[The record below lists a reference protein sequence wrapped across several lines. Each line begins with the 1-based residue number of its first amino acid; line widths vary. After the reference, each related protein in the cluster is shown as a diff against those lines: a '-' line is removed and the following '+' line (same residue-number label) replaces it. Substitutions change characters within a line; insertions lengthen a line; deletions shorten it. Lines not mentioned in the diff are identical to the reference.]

1 MMDKHSLPNRA
12 KVLISSDSVDA
23 ARAWSSVLHRYDIEV
38 DVLGYDRFQNGG
50 APISQYHEVVLD
62 HYGAADVA
70 LKVCETLRGRTA
82 QPLLL
87 CTYENDER
95 FQLEAYRF
103 GVEEYIKKPIGIPL
117 FVAKVRAW
125 LRQACQQADTPQMLT
140 ANNFW
145 LDQETRMLSTT
156 DTSVKLSYLECRLMV
171 ELMAHR
177 GQVVEADA
185 LTQRVWS
192 MYGDQGPQAL
202 KNLVY
207 RLRHKIERISGT
219 QECIES
225 VPGIGYMLQ
234 RD

>member
-1 MMDKHSLPNRA
+1 MDQYSLQNRT

-23 ARAWSSVLHRYDIEV
+23 AKAWSSVLHRYDIEV
-38 DVLGYDRFQNGG
+38 DVLGYDRVQRGSTQ
-50 APISQYHEVVLD
+50 ISPYHEVVID
-62 HYGAADVA
+62 HYGDADVA
-70 LKVCETLRGRTA
+70 LKICETLRSRTT

-87 CTYENDER
+87 CTYEYDER

-125 LRQACQQADTPQMLT
+125 LRQACQLADTPRTLT
-140 ANNFW
+140 ANNLW

-156 DTSVKLSYLECRLMV
+156 DTSVRLSYLECRLMV

-177 GQVVEADA
+177 GQVIEADA

-192 MYGDQGPQAL
+192 MYNEQGPQAL

-207 RLRHKIERISGT
+207 RLRHKIERISGQ
-219 QECIES
+219 QESIES

-234 RD
+234 SD